1 MIQYTK
7 KKRNDLLAN
16 RGICFAIKI
25 HQDVIRTIKSLRLNA
40 KQTRRGKREGV
51 KLKHQLK
58 KGKLNATMSH
68 NIGNNTSRFKYGL
81 LNTRSIRNK
90 TETIHELVID
100 KDFDCLAITET
111 WLSLSDIESD
121 IVKSFT
127 PEGYSFLHFARS
139 QCKAGGSI
147 GLLYK
152 SSISVKEVTSESN
165 FKTFEH
171 QEFQLNLRSS
181 TVCVNVLYQL
191 PPIAANGFTFNS
203 FMDEFSDYLT
213 SFSSS
218 PNSIL
223 IMGDFNIHFDD
234 SNNRQTQAFSAL
246 LSSVNLQQLVK
257 T

>member
-1 MIQYTK
+1 M
-7 KKRNDLLAN
+7 
-16 RGICFAIKI
+16 
-25 HQDVIRTIKSLRLNA
+25 
-40 KQTRRGKREGV
+40 
-51 KLKHQLK
+51 
-58 KGKLNATMSH
+58 NATISH

-90 TETIHELVID
+90 TEVIHELVID

-111 WLSLSDIESD
+111 WLSSSDIESD

-127 PEGYSFLHFARS
+127 PEGYSFLHSARS
-139 QCKAGGSI
+139 QCKAGGGI

-152 SSISVKEVTSESN
+152 SSMSVKEVTSESN

-181 TVCVNVLYQL
+181 TVCVTMLYR
-191 PPIAANGFTFNS
+191 PPPSAANGFTFNS
-203 FMDEFSDYLT
+203 FIDEFSDYLA

-218 PNSIL
+218 SKSVF

-234 SNNRQTQAFSAL
+234 SNNHQTQSFSAL

-257 T
+257 TSTHIKGHCLDLIIA